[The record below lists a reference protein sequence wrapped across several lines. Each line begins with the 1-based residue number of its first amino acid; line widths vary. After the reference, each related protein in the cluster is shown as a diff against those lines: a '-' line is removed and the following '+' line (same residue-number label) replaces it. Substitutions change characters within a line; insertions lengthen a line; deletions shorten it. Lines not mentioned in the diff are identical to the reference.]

1 MENIISEIKYYAQFI
16 NWVNLF
22 IFLMFFVVLWNWI
35 TYFTNFHKRANGV
48 IEHYLRILLP
58 LPFWIVFLIYN
69 FNFLSP
75 INFYSDEVT
84 FTKQIIIDN
93 NTNSELK
100 LQFITLNKENRKY
113 LFNNFDN
120 YLSKNFKIPINKR
133 ETINFEVNN
142 HIFNK
147 LQIVSIDK
155 NEDMFLYG
163 KTFELNNTK
172 LLIYG
177 DEFGK
182 HPIKPFKISNSY
194 YFKLLIINFLA
205 IISIWYYYFW
215 AFMRKNKKIFLI
227 LSSIVSAI
235 TLSSIFFTIRLL
247 LQ

>member
-1 MENIISEIKYYAQFI
+1 MENIISEIKFYSQFI

-35 TYFTNFHKRANGV
+35 TYFTNFHKRANGI
-48 IEHYLRILLP
+48 IEHYLRIFIP

-75 INFYSDEVT
+75 VNFYSDEIT

-100 LQFITLNKENRKY
+100 LQFVALNKENSKY

-120 YLSKNFKIPINKR
+120 YLSKNFKIPKNKR
-133 ETINFEVNN
+133 ETITFEVNN
-142 HIFNK
+142 EIYNK
-147 LQIVSIDK
+147 LQIISIDK
-155 NEDMFLYG
+155 NEDIFLYG
-163 KTFELNNTK
+163 KTFELNNTN

-182 HPIKPFKISNSY
+182 YPIKPLKISHSY
-194 YFKLLIINFLA
+194 YYKILIINFLA

-227 LSSIVSAI
+227 LSTIVSAI
-235 TLSSIFFTIRLL
+235 TLSSIFFVIRLL